1 MTQSETIYFIN
12 KKSNTNLIEHK
23 YEFNSYDAYDSNYIV
38 EIKKRR
44 ANHKDPFLEVNKTLI
59 NLKLAK
65 NQNKQSLYVQQDDTG
80 IYVFNIS
87 KLNLNRIYKR
97 FYNVPETTY
106 VGKNKR
112 VDKEFWVLNK
122 SLSTKLELC
131 TKEN

>member
-38 EIKKRR
+38 EIKNRR

-65 NQNKQSLYVQQDDTG
+65 NQNKQYLYVKQDDTG

-87 KLNLNRIYKR
+87 KLDLNSIYKR
-97 FYNVPETTY
+97 FYNVPETTDF
-106 VGKNKR
+106 GKNKR

>member
-38 EIKKRR
+38 EIKNRR

-65 NQNKQSLYVQQDDTG
+65 NQNKQYLYVQQDDTG

-87 KLNLNRIYKR
+87 KLDLNSIYKR
-97 FYNVPETTY
+97 FYNVPETTDF
-106 VGKNKR
+106 GKNKR

>member
-38 EIKKRR
+38 EIKNRR

-65 NQNKQSLYVQQDDTG
+65 NQNKQYLYVQQDDTG

-87 KLNLNRIYKR
+87 KLNLNSIYKR
-97 FYNVPETTY
+97 FYNVPETTDF
-106 VGKNKR
+106 GKNKR